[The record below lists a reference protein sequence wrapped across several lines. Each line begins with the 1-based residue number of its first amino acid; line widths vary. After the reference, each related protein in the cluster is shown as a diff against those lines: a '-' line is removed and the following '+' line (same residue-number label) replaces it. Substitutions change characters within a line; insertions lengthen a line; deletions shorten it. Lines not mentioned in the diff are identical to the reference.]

1 MNSWERK
8 KKGRNYGNYT
18 QTVRQKK
25 RMWKIT
31 LYLSMF
37 LWACPV
43 QDCHHIAADWISR
56 KSWLLTFFH
65 SAIIPSL
72 SSDSDNAAF
81 DKT

>member
-1 MNSWERK
+1 MKVSGEVGQGVCQKLGREK
-8 KKGRNYGNYT
+8 SGRNYRNCT

-43 QDCHHIAADWISR
+43 QDCHHIAED
-56 KSWLLTFFH
+56 
-65 SAIIPSL
+65 
-72 SSDSDNAAF
+72 
-81 DKT
+81 

>member
-1 MNSWERK
+1 MCLNMYMKVSGTVRGSRECVNALGRRK
-8 KKGRNYGNYT
+8 NGRNYGNYT

-43 QDCHHIAADWISR
+43 QDCHHIAED
-56 KSWLLTFFH
+56 
-65 SAIIPSL
+65 
-72 SSDSDNAAF
+72 
-81 DKT
+81 